1 MCKNANSKGFKFLQ
15 KVVNG
20 DDNVDSLE
28 KIAISIRNDINA
40 TKLQTYCRELN
51 PELEMHDSYGKSIF
65 IPDYVRVWFTRLRV
79 MSHNLKVETGRWS
92 RRAREDRVCQCDRS
106 KIQDEK
112 HVLLECPLSTH
123 VRQRY
128 RSLPLESL
136 SSLMKCKN
144 VLDLCLFVKETLDI
158 YAKP

>member
-1 MCKNANSKGFKFLQ
+1 
-15 KVVNG
+15 
-20 DDNVDSLE
+20 
-28 KIAISIRNDINA
+28 
-40 TKLQTYCRELN
+40 
-51 PELEMHDSYGKSIF
+51 MHDSYGKSVF
-65 IPDYVRVWFTRLRV
+65 IPDYIRVSFTRLRV

-128 RSLPLESL
+128 RSLPLESV
-136 SSLMKCKN
+136 SSLMKSKN

-158 YAKP
+158 YAKPQLCQRLQVVLQPMVQPMVLQPMVLINSISQRLYPNPQRNIIRQYMYC